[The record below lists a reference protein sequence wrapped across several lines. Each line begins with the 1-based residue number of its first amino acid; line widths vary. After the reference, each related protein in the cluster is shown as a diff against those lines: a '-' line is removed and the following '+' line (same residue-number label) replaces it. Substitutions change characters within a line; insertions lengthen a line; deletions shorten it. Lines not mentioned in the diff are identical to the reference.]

1 MALTISGGDLGY
13 YASSRFCRRCA
24 WVRLHVKPLPY
35 QSFPGIF
42 SSIDR
47 YNKLVVNSYF
57 ERHGSLPS
65 WLSGLGQVEASIN
78 PPHWSA
84 YSVLDADS
92 GVTLRGEADAIFK
105 MSDGSYTIVDYK
117 TSRYTP
123 GKRGMFR
130 NYEVQLN
137 SYAYIGERL
146 DFSPVTGLALAYME
160 PVTDEET
167 AVMLKALDRA
177 KSDNLR
183 TLILLAVTSG
193 MRRGE
198 MLGLHWSGVDFPAEA
213 DGTTGTIKVEWSL
226 EETKDGLRLKEPK
239 TESSLRTIEI
249 PPMTVQALRQ
259 HRAWQA
265 EYRMKL
271 GRPDGDWLVFETP
284 EVHDTGTV
292 EFRPWRPR
300 NVTKA
305 FGLFIKRTPVT
316 KITLHGLRHT
326 HITSALMAGEN
337 IKVVSERAGHSGV
350 QITLDTYGHVIGG
363 KDRDIAVS
371 HEQRLMAYLGKR

>member
-1 MALTISGGDLGY
+1 MGLTISGGDLGY
-13 YASSRFCRRCA
+13 YASSRFCRHCA

-65 WLSGLGQVEASIN
+65 WLDGLGQVEANIN

-84 YSVLDADS
+84 YSILDPET

-105 MSDGSYTIVDYK
+105 MTDGSYTIVDYK

-123 GKRGMFR
+123 GQRGMFR

-167 AVMLKALDRA
+167 AARPEITDGQGFNLGFQATIVPVEVKPGRLIPPLLDRA
-177 KSDNLR
+177 QEIFEMD
-183 TLILLAVTSG
+183 
-193 MRRGE
+193 RRPPGKP
-198 MLGLHWSGVDFPAEA
+198 GC
-213 DGTTGTIKVEWSL
+213 
-226 EETKDGLRLKEPK
+226 KDCQA
-239 TESSLRTIEI
+239 
-249 PPMTVQALRQ
+249 VQAL
-259 HRAWQA
+259 
-265 EYRMKL
+265 L
-271 GRPDGDWLVFETP
+271 G
-284 EVHDTGTV
+284 
-292 EFRPWRPR
+292 
-300 NVTKA
+300 
-305 FGLFIKRTPVT
+305 GL
-316 KITLHGLRHT
+316 
-326 HITSALMAGEN
+326 
-337 IKVVSERAGHSGV
+337 
-350 QITLDTYGHVIGG
+350 LD
-363 KDRDIAVS
+363 D
-371 HEQRLMAYLGKR
+371 